1 MKRNLAFVIVASLFL
16 ALTVSAQEGK
26 DTAPADQ
33 AEQKQKEKPAM
44 SMGDMM
50 KRCMEHC
57 QATAKS
63 IEETTD
69 AIEAAKKGNDP
80 QKMRAALDQA
90 QKQLEGMREHM
101 SMCTNMMGMMQKM
114 HGGMMGDGQGK
125 WTCPMH
131 PQVAQDK
138 PGKCP
143 MCKMELTRTEG
154 APKGEASKE
163 EGQGERQ

>member
-1 MKRNLAFVIVASLFL
+1 MKPNLALATVAILVL
-16 ALTVSAQEGK
+16 APTVWAQEGR

-50 KRCMEHC
+50 KKCMEHC
-57 QATAKS
+57 QATAES
-63 IEETTD
+63 IEETSK

-80 QKMRAALDQA
+80 QEMRAALDQA
-90 QKQLEGMREHM
+90 QKQLEGMRKHM

-125 WTCPMH
+125 WTCAIH

-143 MCKMELTRTEG
+143 MCKMDLTTADN
-154 APKGEASKE
+154 APKDEASKE